1 MQNDSISKEN
11 VSSKYKED
19 TLHKIIWGV
28 DILRRVNKKWAVLL
42 VAIMIAALAVT
53 GCGQKA
59 VDKDKTPGQADV
71 IKIGVYE
78 PLTGTNAAGGQMTLE
93 GIKLANQLYPE
104 LLGKKVELVV
114 VDNKSEKQ
122 EAANAVARLV
132 DQDKVNVIIGSYGS
146 SVSMAGGPVAQEAK
160 VPVIGCSPTNP
171 AVTLGNEYYFRVC
184 FIDPFQ
190 GTVMSNYA
198 SQTLKAKTAVII
210 QDVQQDYSVGLSSY
224 FEKAFKATNG
234 DKAILAKLNYNTGD
248 KDFSAQLT
256 EAKAKNPDV
265 IFAPGNFL
273 ECGLMVAK
281 AREMGIKAPMLGG
294 DTWEAQEFLDQV
306 KDFKDIYFSTH
317 FTAEQP
323 VTEESTTFLN
333 EFKKAYPNK
342 EVNAFAALGYDAYKL
357 ALDAITRA
365 NSADPQKITDAL
377 AQTNDFQGATGIIT
391 LDENGDATKTAIIKK
406 VLDGKF
412 VYEGKVDP
420 K

>member
-1 MQNDSISKEN
+1 
-11 VSSKYKED
+11 
-19 TLHKIIWGV
+19 
-28 DILRRVNKKWAVLL
+28 LRRVNKKWVILL
-42 VAIMIAALAVT
+42 VAVMIATLAVT

-59 VDKDKTPGQADV
+59 TDKTASQSDV
-71 IKIGVYE
+71 IKVGVYE

-104 LLGKKVELVV
+104 VLGKKVELVV
-114 VDNKSEKQ
+114 VDNKSDKA

-132 DQDKVNVIIGSYGS
+132 DQVKVNVIIGSYGS
-146 SVSMAGGPVAQEAK
+146 SVSMAGGPVAEDAK

-210 QDVQQDYSVGLSSY
+210 QDVQQDYSVGLSNY

-256 EAKAKNPDV
+256 EAKAKNADV

-281 AREMGIKAPMLGG
+281 AREMGITAPMLGG

-306 KDFKDIYFSTH
+306 KTYKDIYFSTH

-323 VTEESTTFLN
+323 VTDESTKFLN
-333 EFKKAYPNK
+333 EYKKAYPDK

-365 NSADPQKITDAL
+365 NSADSVKIQEAL
-377 AQTNDFQGATGIIT
+377 AQTKDFQGATGIIT
-391 LDENGDATKTAIIKK
+391 LDANRDATKTAIIKK
-406 VLDGKF
+406 VADGKF

>member
-1 MQNDSISKEN
+1 MK
-11 VSSKYKED
+11 
-19 TLHKIIWGV
+19 
-28 DILRRVNKKWAVLL
+28 RVNKKWAFLL
-42 VAIMIAALAVT
+42 VVIMIAALAVT

-59 VDKDKTPGQADV
+59 DDQNQSAAPEV
-71 IKIGVYE
+71 IKVGVYE

-104 LLGKKVELVV
+104 VLGKKVELVV

-146 SVSMAGGPVAQEAK
+146 SVSMAGGPVAQDAQ

-198 SQTLKAKTAVII
+198 SQTLNAKTAVII
-210 QDVQQDYSVGLSSY
+210 QDVQQDYSVGLSNY

-234 DKAILAKLNYNTGD
+234 DAAILAKLNYNTGD

-256 EAKAKNPDV
+256 EAKSKNPDV

-281 AREMGIKAPMLGG
+281 AREMGINAPMLGG

-306 KDFKDIYFSTH
+306 KDYKDIYFSTH

-333 EFKKAYPNK
+333 EYKKAYPDK

-365 NSADPQKITDAL
+365 DTADSIKIRDAL
-377 AQTNDFQGATGIIT
+377 AQTKDFQGATGIIT
-391 LDENGDATKTAIIKK
+391 LDENRDATKTAIIKK
-406 VLDGKF
+406 VADRKF
-412 VYEGKVDP
+412 VFEGKVDP

>member
-1 MQNDSISKEN
+1 VRK
-11 VSSKYKED
+11 
-19 TLHKIIWGV
+19 L
-28 DILRRVNKKWAVLL
+28 NKRFVVLMAML
-42 VAIMIAALAVT
+42 MMASLLAV
-53 GCGQKA
+53 GCGKSTKPA
-59 VDKDKTPGQADV
+59 ATDNV
-71 IKIGVYE
+71 IKVGVYE

-104 LLGKKVELVV
+104 ILGKKVELVV

-132 DQDKVNVIIGSYGS
+132 SQDKVNVIIGSYGS
-146 SVSMAGGPVAQEAK
+146 SVSMAGGPVAKDAK

-210 QDVQQDYSVGLSSY
+210 QDVQQDYSVGLCNY

-234 DKAILAKLNYNTGD
+234 DGAILAKLNYNTGD

-256 EAKAKNPDV
+256 EAKSKNPDV

-281 AREMGIKAPMLGG
+281 AREMGIAAPMLGG
-294 DTWEAQEFLDQV
+294 DTWEAAEFLSQV
-306 KDFKDIYFSTH
+306 KAYKDIYFSTH

-323 VTEESTTFLN
+323 VTPVSTTFLN
-333 EFKKAYPNK
+333 EFKKAYPGK
-342 EVNAFAALGYDAYKL
+342 EVNAFGALGFDAYKL

-365 NSADPQKITDAL
+365 NSSEPQKIRDAL
-377 AQTNDFQGATGIIT
+377 AQTKNFEGATGIIT
-391 LDENGDATKTAIIKK
+391 LDENRDATKTAIIKK
-406 VLDGKF
+406 VMDGKF
-412 VYEGKVDP
+412 VYDSKVDP

>member
-1 MQNDSISKEN
+1 M
-11 VSSKYKED
+11 
-19 TLHKIIWGV
+19 
-28 DILRRVNKKWAVLL
+28 RRVNKKWVILL
-42 VAIMIAALAVT
+42 VAVMIATLAVT

-59 VDKDKTPGQADV
+59 TDKTASQSDV
-71 IKIGVYE
+71 IKVGVYE

-104 LLGKKVELVV
+104 VLGKKVELVV
-114 VDNKSEKQ
+114 VDNKSDKA

-146 SVSMAGGPVAQEAK
+146 SVSMAGGPVAEDAK

-210 QDVQQDYSVGLSSY
+210 QDVQQDYSVGLSNY

-256 EAKAKNPDV
+256 EAKAKNADV

-281 AREMGIKAPMLGG
+281 AREMGITAPMLGG

-306 KDFKDIYFSTH
+306 KTYKDIYFSTH

-323 VTEESTTFLN
+323 VTDESTKFLN
-333 EFKKAYPNK
+333 EYKKAYPDK

-365 NSADPQKITDAL
+365 NSADSVKIQEAL
-377 AQTNDFQGATGIIT
+377 AQTKDFQGATGIIT
-391 LDENGDATKTAIIKK
+391 LDANRDATKTAIIKK
-406 VLDGKF
+406 VADGKF

>member
-1 MQNDSISKEN
+1 M
-11 VSSKYKED
+11 
-19 TLHKIIWGV
+19 
-28 DILRRVNKKWAVLL
+28 RRVNKKWAVLL

-53 GCGQKA
+53 GCSQKA
-59 VDKDKTPGQADV
+59 ADTDV
-71 IKIGVYE
+71 IKVGVYE

-104 LLGKKVELVV
+104 VLGKKVELVV

-146 SVSMAGGPVAQEAK
+146 SVSMAGGPVAQDAK
-160 VPVIGCSPTNP
+160 VPIIGCSPTNP

-210 QDVQQDYSVGLSSY
+210 QDVQQDYSVGLSNY

-234 DKAILAKLNYNTGD
+234 DAAILAKLNYNTGD

-357 ALDAITRA
+357 ALDAITKA
-365 NSADPQKITDAL
+365 NSADSVKIRDTL
-377 AQTNDFQGATGIIT
+377 AQTKDFQGATGIIT
-391 LDENGDATKTAIIKK
+391 LDENRDATKTAIIKK

>member
-1 MQNDSISKEN
+1 LKK
-11 VSSKYKED
+11 VS
-19 TLHKIIWGV
+19 
-28 DILRRVNKKWAVLL
+28 KKWTILL
-42 VAIMIAALAVT
+42 VVMMIASLAVT
-53 GCGQKA
+53 GCG
-59 VDKDKTPGQADV
+59 KTATDEKTTDQSDV
-71 IKIGVYE
+71 IKVGVYE

-104 LLGKKVELVV
+104 VLGKKVVLEVM
-114 VDNKSEKQ
+114 DNKSEKQ

-132 DQDKVNVIIGSYGS
+132 DEKKVNVIIGSYGS
-146 SVSMAGGPVAQEAK
+146 SVSMAGGPVAQEAQI
-160 VPVIGCSPTNP
+160 PVIGCSPTNP
-171 AVTLGNEYYFRVC
+171 AVTLGNDYYFRVC

-210 QDVQQDYSVGLSSY
+210 QDVQQDYSVGLCNY
-224 FEKAFKATNG
+224 FEQAFKKTNG

-256 EAKAKNPDV
+256 EAKSKNPDV

-273 ECGLMVAK
+273 ECGLLVAK
-281 AREMGIKAPMLGG
+281 AREMGIMVPMLGG

-306 KDFKDIYFSTH
+306 KNYKDIYFSTH

-323 VTEESTTFLN
+323 VTEVSKTFLS
-333 EFKKAYPNK
+333 EYTKAYPGK
-342 EVNAFAALGYDAYKL
+342 EANAFGALGFDAYKL

-365 NSADPQKITDAL
+365 NSAEPQKIRDAL
-377 AQTNDFQGATGIIT
+377 AQTKNFEGATGIIT
-391 LDENGDATKTAIIKK
+391 LDQNRDATKTAIIKK
-406 VLDGKF
+406 VENGKF

>member
-1 MQNDSISKEN
+1 M
-11 VSSKYKED
+11 
-19 TLHKIIWGV
+19 
-28 DILRRVNKKWAVLL
+28 RRVNKKLAVLL

-53 GCGQKA
+53 GCQKA
-59 VDKDKTPGQADV
+59 ADTDKSAGQPDV
-71 IKIGVYE
+71 IKVGVYE

-104 LLGKKVELVV
+104 VLGKKVELVV

-146 SVSMAGGPVAQEAK
+146 SVSMAGGPVAQDAK
-160 VPVIGCSPTNP
+160 VPIIGCSPTNP

-210 QDVQQDYSVGLSSY
+210 QDVQQDYSVGLSNY

-234 DKAILAKLNYNTGD
+234 DAAILAKLNYNTGD

-365 NSADPQKITDAL
+365 NSADSVKIRDTL
-377 AQTNDFQGATGIIT
+377 AQTKDFQGATGIIT
-391 LDENGDATKTAIIKK
+391 LDENRDATKTAIIKK